1 MKKHLKLQSVV
12 LIAVFALALVL
23 NACKKKADTVSTA
36 PKATT
41 SAATHVGKTWA
52 ILNGSVNAGNLLTK
66 ITFEYDLTTDYSHIV
81 HPNLDS
87 IVGTIY
93 TAISSNLSGLSSNTT
108 YHYRVKAVN
117 ALGTT
122 YGSDE
127 TFTTT
132 TDEKS
137 DIVFNPAKTYGTLND
152 IDNNTYKTIHVG
164 AQTWMAENLRTTRF
178 NDNSLIPLVISST
191 VWAGLST
198 PAFCF
203 YNNDSVSYGALYN
216 WYAIS
221 SGKLCPSGWHVPSD
235 GEWTALTTY
244 LGGDSISGG
253 NIKETGTTHWLTP
266 NTSADNLSGLSALP
280 SGFISSYGTFNNI
293 RRTAYFWSST
303 EFNTVDAYY
312 RFILYNY
319 SEMVRNNS
327 SKLGGLSVR
336 CIKDN

>member
-1 MKKHLKLQSVV
+1 MKKHLKLQSLV
-12 LIAVFALALVL
+12 LVSIFILALVL
-23 NACKKKADTVSTA
+23 NACKKKAETVSMA

-41 SAATHVGKTWA
+41 SAATHIGKTWA
-52 ILNGSVNAGNLLTK
+52 VLNGSVNAENLLTK
-66 ITFEYDLTTDYSHIV
+66 ITFEYDLTTDYTHTV
-81 HPNLDS
+81 RPTLDS
-87 IVGTIY
+87 IVGIIY
-93 TAISSNLSGLSSNTT
+93 TSISANILGLTPNTT

-122 YGSDE
+122 YGSDA

-132 TDEKS
+132 STEIS
-137 DIVFNPAKTYGTLND
+137 NVVFNPSLTYGTLND
-152 IDNNTYKTIHVG
+152 IDNNAYKTIQVG

-178 NDNSLIPLVISST
+178 NDNSLIPLVTSAS

-198 PAFCF
+198 PAFTF
-203 YNNDSVSYGALYN
+203 YNNDSISYGALYN

-221 SGKLCPSGWHVPSD
+221 SAKLCPSGWHVPTD
-235 GEWTALTTY
+235 GDWTALTIY

-253 NIKETGTTHWLTP
+253 NIKETGTAHWLSP
-266 NTSADNLSGLSALP
+266 NTSADNLSGLSAIP
-280 SGFISSYGTFNNI
+280 SGFINSSGSFNNI
-293 RRTAYFWSST
+293 KRTAYFWTAT

-319 SEMVRNNS
+319 SQIVKSNS